1 MSCPA
6 RRRCHSGQTSASDVH
21 DPRALAEILQK
32 AEVDLAAKQH
42 PDPYIRESSP
52 ETWFPFPELT
62 CATPAPTMPSGTK
75 WCVLVISRFTRTL
88 NSYRVSRERNI
99 PVSPEELITLM
110 TL

>member
-1 MSCPA
+1 M
-6 RRRCHSGQTSASDVH
+6 H

-62 CATPAPTMPSGTK
+62 CATPAPTMPGGTK

-88 NSYRVSRERNI
+88 NSCRVSRERNI
-99 PVSPEELITLM
+99 PVSPEELIASM
-110 TL
+110 TF